1 MSGQP
6 SKLALQLNKAIAS
19 FQAGQ
24 LGEAEQICQKI
35 VATKSNFFDAQYVLA
50 VVLASQGKHELALTS
65 YNRAL
70 TVQPN
75 HPDALSNRGNTYKEL
90 GRLDAAIAS
99 YDRAIALKPDHVGA
113 LNNRGVVPQVLQR

>member
-24 LGEAEQICQKI
+24 FGEAEQICQKI

-50 VVLASQGKHELALTS
+50 VVLASQAKHDLA
-65 YNRAL
+65 
-70 TVQPN
+70 
-75 HPDALSNRGNTYKEL
+75 
-90 GRLDAAIAS
+90 
-99 YDRAIALKPDHVGA
+99 
-113 LNNRGVVPQVLQR
+113 